1 MTILIAAGGTGGH
14 LYPAVAL
21 AREFQRHDP
30 STRIVFVGTAKG
42 IETKVL
48 AHEGFPLEL
57 ITAKPVMGKGLG
69 DALRGLCSVPA
80 SLWQS
85 MRLISRY
92 RADLVIGVGGYTS
105 PAMVVAAALK
115 RIARVILE
123 PNAYPGMAN
132 IAVGSCAQR
141 VFLGFA
147 SAAEKFAKDKVRLFG
162 TPIRQPFLEVLDPSA
177 PVSGTRPRLLIFGGS
192 QGAKAINSAVI
203 DGLAALVQKL
213 PGLSITHQTGEA
225 DYARVVEA
233 YRQAG
238 VGAEQA
244 QIAPFLYDMP
254 AVLGAAD
261 LVVARAGAMTIAEL
275 TACGK
280 SAILIPLPTAI
291 YDHQMKNARAMEAA
305 GGAVV
310 LPQSELTGAQLAES
324 IATLLQQPDRLRAM
338 REKSRAMSRTDAA
351 EKIVH
356 ECYALMGMNHD
367 IHRTVGTAGV

>member
-21 AREFQRHDP
+21 AREFLRRDP
-30 STRIVFVGTAKG
+30 STRIIFVGTVKG

-69 DALRGLCSVPA
+69 EAVRGLLSVPVG
-80 SLWQS
+80 LWQS
-85 MRLISRY
+85 MRLISRH

-105 PAMVVAAALK
+105 PTMLAAAALK

-132 IAVGSCAQR
+132 IAVGPCAQR
-141 VFLGFA
+141 VFLAFE
-147 SAAEKFAKDKVRLFG
+147 SAADKFAKAKVRVVG
-162 TPIRQPFLEVLDPSA
+162 TPIRRNFLEALDRSA
-177 PVSGTRPRLLIFGGS
+177 PVSGGRRLLIFGGS
-192 QGAKAINSAVI
+192 QGAKAINSAVL
-203 DGLAALVQKL
+203 DGLADMARMF

-225 DYARVVEA
+225 DHARVVAA
-233 YRQAG
+233 YRHAG
-238 VGAEQA
+238 VSAEVV
-244 QIAPFLYDMP
+244 PFLYDMP
-254 AVLGAAD
+254 TVLRAAD

-280 SAILIPLPTAI
+280 PAILIPLPTAI

-310 LPQSELTGAQLAES
+310 LPQPELTGAQLAG
-324 IATLLQQPDRLRAM
+324 AVAALLQDSDRLRAM
-338 REKSRAMSRTDAA
+338 QEKSRAMSRIDAA

-356 ECYALMGMNHD
+356 ECYALMGVNHD
-367 IHRTVGTAGV
+367 IHRTVGATGV